1 MFKFLHQ
8 IKTLNIKWHLP
19 AEISSWLKN
28 IVTQIL
34 IDKTNSIDFQIISV
48 DFQVDS
54 IASQIR
60 LIDF

>member
-1 MFKFLHQ
+1 M
-8 IKTLNIKWHLP
+8 P

-34 IDKTNSIDFQIISV
+34 IDKTNSIDFQINSV
-48 DFQVDS
+48 DFQVNS
-54 IASQIR
+54 IDSQIR